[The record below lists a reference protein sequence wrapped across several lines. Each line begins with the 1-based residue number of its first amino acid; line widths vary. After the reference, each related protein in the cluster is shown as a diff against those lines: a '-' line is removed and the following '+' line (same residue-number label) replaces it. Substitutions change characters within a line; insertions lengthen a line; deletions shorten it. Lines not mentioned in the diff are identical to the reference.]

1 MWPLPSPL
9 LPFVQTQTMLPCA
22 QKGWIVRSH
31 ACTNDCNTDFNV
43 CISFVLQIT
52 RNHYQNALTAT
63 RMESSPQTP
72 DALYP
77 NAKARPPGPEARSN
91 SIALP
96 LMSTHTRLGLTRFA
110 HLHPRGGL
118 RNTSQLNERN
128 RIVRKFCT
136 RLYWTKGYVKKG
148 MRVVIVWCYF
158 PNHE

>member
-1 MWPLPSPL
+1 MWPPPSPL
-9 LPFVQTQTMLPCA
+9 LPFVQMQTTFPCA
-22 QKGWIVRSH
+22 QKGWMVRKPS
-31 ACTNDCNTDFNV
+31 TVFNI
-43 CISFVLQIT
+43 CIFFALQIT

-128 RIVRKFCT
+128 RIVRKFYT
-136 RLYWTKGYVKKG
+136 RLLDRRLRQKRT
-148 MRVVIVWCYF
+148 VWCGCLELI
-158 PNHE
+158 PSRELNI